1 MTKLYGL
8 KISYFTG
15 KMEGYLRYKEIPFEF
30 CSMTATD
37 FNRKIPDKT
46 GAMQMPAIE
55 LADNRWMTDTSPMID
70 WFELQYP
77 DNPILPE
84 DPSQAFICRLIEDY
98 ADEWLW
104 RPAMHYRWSY
114 PASSKLLRRQIADEM
129 ATDVKIPK
137 WLVRMS
143 IEKRQC
149 SNFVIKDGVTKENL
163 DHVERGY
170 LQLLKILS
178 TIFKDRPFIFGDK
191 PTLADIGLF
200 GPLFRHFSQDPI
212 PGEIM
217 RETAPTVIEW
227 VYRLWN
233 AKASRLDGSQASG
246 IPENILPLLQEV
258 GQTHLENLCAN
269 AEAWSKRN
277 TTFDVCIQ
285 GANYANVPTSRYRVW
300 CLEKLQQRFRCLDQ
314 STQDILQSLL
324 EQHDC
329 FEPLFRLTNTESG
342 YDNHGTVPF
351 GRSIPVYEHV
361 RG

>member
-233 AKASRLDGSQASG
+233 AKASRLGGSQ
-246 IPENILPLLQEV
+246 V
-258 GQTHLENLCAN
+258 
-269 AEAWSKRN
+269 
-277 TTFDVCIQ
+277 
-285 GANYANVPTSRYRVW
+285 
-300 CLEKLQQRFRCLDQ
+300 
-314 STQDILQSLL
+314 
-324 EQHDC
+324 
-329 FEPLFRLTNTESG
+329 
-342 YDNHGTVPF
+342 
-351 GRSIPVYEHV
+351 
-361 RG
+361 